1 MARRTIRRP
10 PAQGVKEGT
19 ALTPS
24 AAIRERYGR
33 ELRKLVRR
41 MAREARREVEAV
53 FESRAAEESAALD
66 ASLGSQAR
74 IAVNSLARRLNALFR
89 RQSDQLAERMV
100 AQVERDS
107 RAKFGRSLRELAG
120 DTTLPANVL
129 RAGGLDDVV
138 KASVA
143 ENVQLIRSISQ
154 QYLLDVQGLVM
165 RSIQSGRGMADIV
178 PGLRRIEGVTRRRAD
193 TIARDQVSK
202 ATAAINRTRAQ
213 AAGIRKFKWRHSGGG
228 RDPRPLH
235 QEMDG
240 NIYSY
245 DDPPVI
251 DERTGERGLPGE
263 AINCLPAGLE
273 VNVVHGARKLFRRS
287 FSGELTRL
295 VTETG
300 VALEVTPNHPVLTGR
315 GWVPARLVE
324 CGDHVFQAGLQ
335 GALGLKTNVE
345 DGKAVVDELFDAA
358 LARFGARVLDGGS
371 PLLQFHGDRTD
382 GEVHVVDID
391 ACLPFEWDAAVGQ
404 RLVEQ
409 LLSLSDAVGDADL
422 LRVDGSGDQLILR
435 ALGAPER
442 VLRRLGSLLAKLGA
456 EARGAYESRFAATAN
471 VTALLQQVA
480 ADRGPAALEAARQ
493 FQLTHAG
500 RVERGDLLARQIL
513 AVCARHFDPWD
524 LEAAS
529 AERLGEIV
537 GVDPELAGD
546 GGQVQAGLEKPLR
559 VVEKGGRE
567 YSGHVYNL
575 ETARNWY
582 AGAGIVT
589 HNCRCF
595 AVPVIDFS
603 DLQGC

>member
-1 MARRTIRRP
+1 MARRTLRRP

-53 FESRAAEESAALD
+53 FESQAAEESAALD

-228 RDPRPLH
+228 RDPRRLH

-263 AINCLPAGLE
+263 AINC
-273 VNVVHGARKLFRRS
+273 
-287 FSGELTRL
+287 
-295 VTETG
+295 
-300 VALEVTPNHPVLTGR
+300 
-315 GWVPARLVE
+315 
-324 CGDHVFQAGLQ
+324 
-335 GALGLKTNVE
+335 
-345 DGKAVVDELFDAA
+345 
-358 LARFGARVLDGGS
+358 
-371 PLLQFHGDRTD
+371 
-382 GEVHVVDID
+382 
-391 ACLPFEWDAAVGQ
+391 
-404 RLVEQ
+404 
-409 LLSLSDAVGDADL
+409 
-422 LRVDGSGDQLILR
+422 
-435 ALGAPER
+435 
-442 VLRRLGSLLAKLGA
+442 
-456 EARGAYESRFAATAN
+456 
-471 VTALLQQVA
+471 
-480 ADRGPAALEAARQ
+480 
-493 FQLTHAG
+493 
-500 RVERGDLLARQIL
+500 
-513 AVCARHFDPWD
+513 
-524 LEAAS
+524 
-529 AERLGEIV
+529 
-537 GVDPELAGD
+537 
-546 GGQVQAGLEKPLR
+546 
-559 VVEKGGRE
+559 
-567 YSGHVYNL
+567 
-575 ETARNWY
+575 
-582 AGAGIVT
+582 
-589 HNCRCF
+589 RCF
-595 AVPVIDFS
+595 AVPVLDFS
-603 DLQGC
+603 DL